1 MIPTL
6 ISDPVHWQNTSTVG
20 QLRLPL
26 VTDGIV
32 YDKKLKAHE
41 FDSQTGVSPTR
52 GPELGS
58 FLEFDLSRLNCT
70 ACGPTRVDLFTATG
84 AGDSGWHTVSLLD
97 AERNVVALQTL
108 RGGSGRS
115 RRSRRRRIR

>member
-6 ISDPVHWQNTSTVG
+6 ISDPVHWQNTSTIG

-52 GPELGS
+52 GPELSKG
-58 FLEFDLSRLNCT
+58 
-70 ACGPTRVDLFTATG
+70 AQGPTKVTWLHTHRGNTKQAFNIKHDSKWMEHLKDSLF
-84 AGDSGWHTVSLLD
+84 
-97 AERNVVALQTL
+97 N
-108 RGGSGRS
+108 
-115 RRSRRRRIR
+115 